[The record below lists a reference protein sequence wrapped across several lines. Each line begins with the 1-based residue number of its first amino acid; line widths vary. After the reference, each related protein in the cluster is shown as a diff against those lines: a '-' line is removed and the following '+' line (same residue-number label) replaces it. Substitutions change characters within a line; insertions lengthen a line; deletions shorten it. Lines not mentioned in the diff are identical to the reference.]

1 MTRLKI
7 ILFWKNLKL
16 RLWGNYVILTV
27 FLVLTFLTF
36 ISRYSYLLWLF
47 FLIYVVRKDKLL
59 GFIGLVISVAFFTN
73 YQIRKNFKVR
83 NENRGR
89 VVQIVEFTSYTKV
102 TIRSG
107 AKFNVEVKNS
117 PSLSPGM
124 IVNYSLGKEEFMQKE
139 TPNGYDEKHELFK
152 KEIFYKYKSDSI
164 TVERSGFSIYFI
176 NHYLKNLVRKHYDKE
191 TSSLINALVLGDY
204 HDLKEEDIETL
215 KENGII
221 HLFAISGL
229 HISFLSL
236 ILTKILMYFK
246 AKKSDVVISFIF
258 LLYIVVCGFQPSIIR
273 ASMLYSLK
281 TLEKYKKWT
290 FSTVDRLSLIFL
302 FLALFNPF
310 YLYNLGFV
318 FSFMM
323 SGMIVLLKNKLED
336 LRPLAK
342 LFYISFFAQLLSLPF
357 VIFLN
362 NRLNLLIPF
371 LNIIFIVLMETVLLP
386 LTLLTVALPFLAPL
400 LKYTSNLFFLLSSA
414 FGKIPVYLN
423 FPKFHFLVYLSYY
436 VLFFTLISYV
446 KVKTFYTV
454 MVFTVFSLAFV
465 KVLDARELF
474 RFYSLKNGEATVI
487 KPPNSLG
494 AIVIDTGDG
503 RGKALTKELKAMGVY
518 YLDALFISHG
528 DLDHYGEIDEL
539 IKQFYIKTIYVSMF
553 DETYYVKSPKSK
565 RLKLGDV
572 LKIKGF
578 TVECLGPKSRGQTK
592 NANSLILLFTDLKG
606 ERFLFT
612 GDISKKE
619 EEELSVNADVLKVSH
634 HGSSTSTSPV
644 FLKTVKPKVA
654 IIMTGIKWQHK
665 FPSKDTLDSLEKNK
679 IKVYRTDIH
688 SSIAYIK
695 LFRWQLY
702 KTMAG

>member
-1 MTRLKI
+1 MIRLKI

-36 ISRYSYLLWLF
+36 VSRYSYLLWLF

-59 GFIGLVISVAFFTN
+59 GFIGVVISVAFFTN
-73 YQIRKNFKVR
+73 YQIRKNLKVR
-83 NENRGR
+83 NEQRGR

-102 TIRSG
+102 TIRSR

-124 IVNYSLGKEEFMQKE
+124 IVNYNLRKEEFMRKE

-164 TVERSGFSIYFI
+164 TIDRSGFSIYFI

-236 ILTKILMYFK
+236 ILTKILAYFK
-246 AKKSDVVISFIF
+246 AKKSDVVISYIF
-258 LLYIVVCGFQPSIIR
+258 LFYIVVCGFQPSIIR
-273 ASMLYSLK
+273 ASTLYSLK
-281 TLEKYKKWT
+281 TLQKYKKWT
-290 FSTVDRLSLIFL
+290 FSAVDRLSVIFL

-323 SGMIVLLKNKLED
+323 SGMIVLLENKLEH
-336 LRPLAK
+336 LKPLTK

-386 LTLLTVALPFLAPL
+386 LTLLTAALPFLVPL
-400 LKYTSNLFFLLSSA
+400 LKYTAKLFFLLSSA

-423 FPKFHFLVYLSYY
+423 FPKFPFLVYLSYY
-436 VLFFTLISYV
+436 VLLFTLISYT
-446 KVKTFYTV
+446 KAKTFYMV
-454 MVFTVFSLAFV
+454 MAFTVFSLAFV

-503 RGKALTKELKAMGVY
+503 RGKVLTKELKAMGVY

-539 IKQFYIKTIYVSMF
+539 TKQFYIKTIYVSMF

-565 RLKLGDV
+565 RLKSGDV

-592 NANSLILLFTDLKG
+592 NANSLILLFTDSKG

-634 HGSSTSTSPV
+634 HGSSTSTSPI
-644 FLKTVKPKVA
+644 FLKTLKPKVA

-665 FPSKDTLDSLEKNK
+665 FPSKDTLDSLEENK
-679 IKVYRTDIH
+679 IKVYRTDVH
-688 SSIAYIK
+688 SSITYIK

-702 KTMAG
+702 KTMTG